1 MLIIYIISTK
11 GFIYVMILD
20 NFFVYRAI
28 DFQERFMS
36 TILTGKDAPLE
47 QTLEHFTDVARRLN
61 LDIIEDNWLNPTDNL
76 WSVNIKEA
84 SCPQIFANGKGA
96 CREAALASAYG
107 ELFERL
113 ATHCSFS
120 DYYLGDENANAE
132 FVHYSDEKWTEITD
146 ENQDT
151 LPNEILNASLRKFY
165 TQHSSLT
172 LKNLVDLQSS
182 SYKRGVCSI
191 PFTNA
196 RNGEVVY
203 FPVNLLDNLYA
214 SNGMSAGNSDYE
226 ALVQGLSEIIERYVK
241 NEIIKRGLALP
252 LIPDGL
258 LERYPKSFN
267 TLKALNGGNLK
278 VCAYDA
284 SLGGKFPVVC
294 VVLFNQ
300 RNASCYAAFGSHPI
314 FEVALERTLTELMQG
329 RSFSDLD
336 NFEEPTFDL
345 EQTSDCE
352 NLISHFVDSTGVLPI
367 EMFKNIPNFSFVS
380 WDFTGSTHD
389 QYKALRY
396 MVDKLGFDVYVRSY
410 KFLDIPVYRIIVPGM
425 SEIYPID
432 DLIYNNNN
440 QAILYQEALMTLPET
455 QEDKETYVNY
465 LDELE
470 NAQFADE
477 ASLCQIL
484 GLLPDAGSAWE
495 SMTVGELKCSIAIC
509 AGEFERALEYAR
521 FVATFGK
528 HNLSLE
534 RLRLYQCLIKKLE
547 LKLMSN
553 LKENDYS
560 KALET
565 IYSKKTSDCVQ
576 SHLDGNEQFFNLNA
590 TDLNLKG
597 FLSHQALIRIYL
609 KLKEQ
614 DAKKSGKKN
623 A

>member
-1 MLIIYIISTK
+1 
-11 GFIYVMILD
+11 
-20 NFFVYRAI
+20 
-28 DFQERFMS
+28 MS
-36 TILTGKDAPLE
+36 TLLTGKDAPLE
-47 QTLEHFTDVARRLN
+47 ETLEHFLSVAHKLG
-61 LDIIEDNWLNPTDNL
+61 LDIIEDNWLNPTENL

-84 SCPQIFANGKGA
+84 SCPVLFANGKGSTHD
-96 CREAALASAYG
+96 AALASAYG

-120 DYYLGDENANAE
+120 DYYLGEDNANAP
-132 FVHYSDEKWTEITD
+132 FVHYIDEKWTEITD

-151 LPNEILNASLRKFY
+151 IPNEILNASLRKFY
-165 TQHSSLT
+165 TQKADIS

-182 SYKRGVCSI
+182 SFKRGVCSI

-196 RNGEVVY
+196 RNGEIVY

-241 NEIIKRGLALP
+241 NEIIKRGLSLP
-252 LIPDGL
+252 QIPLELIARYEKSYKS
-258 LERYPKSFN
+258 LE
-267 TLKALNGGNLK
+267 ALNSEDIK
-278 VCAYDA
+278 VIAYDA

-345 EQTSDCE
+345 EQSSDIE

-367 EMFKNIPNFSFVS
+367 EMFKNTPDFRFVS

-396 MVDKLGFDVYVRSY
+396 MVDKLGFDIYVRSY

-432 DLIYNNNN
+432 DIIYNNNN
-440 QAILYQEALMTLPET
+440 QAIVYQEALMTLP
-455 QEDKETYVNY
+455 QSNEDVNTYENY

-477 ASLCQIL
+477 ASVCQIL
-484 GLLPDAGSAWE
+484 GLLPDKGSAWE
-495 SMTVGELKCSIAIC
+495 SLTVGELKCAIALC
-509 AGEFERALEYAR
+509 ANDFQRALDLAR
-521 FVATFGK
+521 FVVIYNKNNF
-528 HNLSLE
+528 SLD

-553 LKENDYS
+553 LKEDDYS
-560 KALET
+560 LALET
-565 IYSKKTSDCVQ
+565 IYGKDTLSCIEN
-576 SHLDGNEQFFNLNA
+576 HLSGHAQFFNLES

-597 FLSHQALIRIYL
+597 FITHQHLIKIYQN
-609 KLKEQ
+609 LKEQ
-614 DAKKSGKKN
+614 DRIAHTKD
-623 A
+623 